1 MPSKC
6 SVLFHRKLGLEACDI
21 AVNRGD
27 RQQLA
32 LAPVAQQAIA
42 PRDVAVDGDL
52 VPFFGMADVI
62 NRHVVML
69 APEEG
74 YRRKSLTLPQHVARR
89 GLSLALGEHPVL
101 DPDMFAPMRVWPTR
115 DIAGGIDAGR
125 AGLKISVDDDPA
137 VEL

>member
-6 SVLFHRKLGLEACDI
+6 GVLFHRKLGLEACEI

-52 VPFFGMADVI
+52 VPFFGMADI
-62 NRHVVML
+62 IDRHVVML

-74 YRRKSLTLPQHVARR
+74 YRLKSLAIPQHVARR
-89 GLSLALGEHPVL
+89 GLALTLGDHPALA
-101 DPDMFAPMRVWPTR
+101 PDIFARMRVGPTR
-115 DIAGGIDAGR
+115 DHAGGIYA
-125 AGLKISVDDDPA
+125 P
-137 VEL
+137 